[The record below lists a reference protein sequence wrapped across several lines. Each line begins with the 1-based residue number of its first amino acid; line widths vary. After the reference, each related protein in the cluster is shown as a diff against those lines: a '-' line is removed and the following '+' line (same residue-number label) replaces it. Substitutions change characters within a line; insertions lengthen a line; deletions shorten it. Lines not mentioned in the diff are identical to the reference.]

1 MEKNYKELLHHIR
14 AFVFD
19 LDGVLTSGSFQ
30 VAEDGRPIRNLNSKD
45 GYAMQLAI
53 KKGFVVAVISGGK
66 CEGVKASLK
75 RLGLTDVYMGYS
87 HKLDAWHDL
96 LAVYEHIDLKAENIL
111 YMGDDIP
118 DYHLIQEAGIGAAPA
133 NSSPE
138 IRELAQ
144 YVSPKNGG
152 EGCVRDVI
160 EQTLKL
166 QGNWMLD
173 EDFAW

>member
-1 MEKNYKELLHHIR
+1 MTKNYKELLHHIR
-14 AFVFD
+14 AFIFD
-19 LDGVLTSGSFQ
+19 IDGVLTNGIFQ
-30 VAEDGRPIRNLNSKD
+30 VGEDGKPIRTLNSKD

-53 KKGFVVAVISGGK
+53 KKGFTVAVISGGQ

-75 RLGLTDVYMGYS
+75 RLGLTDIYMGAS
-87 HKLDAWHDL
+87 HKMDGWNDF
-96 LAVYEHIDLKAENIL
+96 LAVHEHTGLTAKNVL

-118 DYHLIQEAGIGAAPA
+118 DYHLILEAGIGAAPA
-133 NSSPE
+133 NAVPE
-138 IRELAQ
+138 IREIAQ

-166 QGNWMLD
+166 QGNWMLE
-173 EDFAW
+173 EDFSW

>member
-1 MEKNYKELLHHIR
+1 MTKNYKELLHQIR

-19 LDGVLTSGSFQ
+19 MDGTLTSGHFSLTPEGQ
-30 VAEDGRPIRNLNSKD
+30 PLRNLYSKD
-45 GYAMQLAI
+45 GYGMQLAI
-53 KKGFVVAVISGGK
+53 KKGFIVAVISGGR
-66 CEGVKASLK
+66 CDGVKASLQ
-75 RLGLTDVYMGYS
+75 RLGLTDIYMGYP
-87 HKLDAWHDL
+87 HKLNAWQDL
-96 LAVYEHIDLKAENIL
+96 LAVYEHQNLQERQIL

-118 DYHLIQEAGIGAAPA
+118 DFHLLQRAGIGAAPA
-133 NSSPE
+133 NAAPE

-144 YVSPKNGG
+144 YVSPHKGG

-166 QGNWMLD
+166 QGNWMLE

>member
-1 MEKNYKELLHHIR
+1 MTKNYKELLHNIR

-19 LDGVLTSGSFQ
+19 IDGVLTTGIFQ
-30 VAEDGRPIRNLNSKD
+30 IGPDGAPVRNLNSKD

-66 CEGVKASLK
+66 CPGVKASLQ
-75 RLGLTDVYMGYS
+75 RLGLTDIYMAYP
-87 HKLDAWHDL
+87 HKMDAWNDL
-96 LAVYEHIDLKAENIL
+96 LAVHEHQGLRAENIL

-118 DYHLIQEAGIGAAPA
+118 DYHLMEAAGIGAAPSNA
-133 NSSPE
+133 APE

-144 YVSPKNGG
+144 YVSPKAGG

-166 QGNWMLD
+166 QGNWMLE

>member
-1 MEKNYKELLHHIR
+1 MNKNYKELLHHIK

-19 LDGVLTSGSFQ
+19 VDGVLTNGVFQ
-30 VAEDGRPIRNLNSKD
+30 IGEDGKPVRNLNSKD

-53 KKGFVVAVISGGK
+53 KKGFIVAAISGGH
-66 CEGVKASLK
+66 CDGVKASLK
-75 RLGLTDVYMGYS
+75 RLGLTDIYMGHS
-87 HKLDAWHDL
+87 HKMDGWNDL
-96 LAVYEHIDLKAENIL
+96 LAVHEHTGLTAKNIL

-118 DYHLIQEAGIGAAPA
+118 DYHLMLEAGIGAAPA
-133 NSSPE
+133 NAVPE
-138 IRELAQ
+138 IREIAQ

-152 EGCVRDVI
+152 DGCVRDVI

-166 QGNWMLD
+166 QDNWMLD

>member
-1 MEKNYKELLHHIR
+1 MTKNYKELLHHIK

-19 LDGVLTSGSFQ
+19 IDGVLTNGVFQ
-30 VAEDGRPIRNLNSKD
+30 IGHDGRPIRNLNSKD

-53 KKGFVVAVISGGK
+53 KKGFVVGVISGGK
-66 CEGVKASLK
+66 CEGVKASLQ
-75 RLGLTDVYMGYS
+75 RLGLTDIYMGAA

-96 LAVYEHIDLKAENIL
+96 LAVYEHQDLNPENIL

-133 NSSPE
+133 NAAPE
-138 IRELAQ
+138 IRALSQ

-173 EDFAW
+173 EDFSW

>member
-1 MEKNYKELLHHIR
+1 MNKNYKELLHHIK

-19 LDGVLTSGSFQ
+19 IDGVLTSGVFNIG
-30 VAEDGRPIRNLNSKD
+30 EDGRPIRNLNSKD

-53 KKGFVVAVISGGK
+53 KKGFIVAVISGGR
-66 CEGVKASLK
+66 CEGVKASLQ
-75 RLGLTDVYMGYS
+75 RLGLTDIYMGS
-87 HKLDAWHDL
+87 SNKMDSWNDL
-96 LAVYEHIDLKAENIL
+96 LAVYEHTGLEAKNIL

-118 DYHLIQEAGIGAAPA
+118 DYHLMIEAGIGAAPA
-133 NSSPE
+133 NAVPE
-138 IRELAQ
+138 IREISQ

-152 EGCVRDVI
+152 DGCVRDVI

-166 QGNWMLD
+166 QDNWMLD

>member
-1 MEKNYKELLHHIR
+1 MTKNYKELLHHIK

-19 LDGVLTSGSFQ
+19 LDGTLTSGVFQ
-30 VAEDGRPIRNLNSKD
+30 IGYDGRPIRNLSSKD

-53 KKGFVVAVISGGK
+53 KKGFIVAVISGGR
-66 CEGVKASLK
+66 CEGVKASLQ
-75 RLGLTDVYMGYS
+75 RLGLTDIYMGAS
-87 HKLDAWHDL
+87 HKLDAWKDL
-96 LAVYEHIDLKAENIL
+96 LAVYEHQNLQAENIL

-118 DYHLIQEAGIGAAPA
+118 DFHLLQEAGIGAAPA
-133 NSSPE
+133 NAAPE
-138 IRELAQ
+138 IREIAQ
-144 YVSPKNGG
+144 YVSPKKGG

-173 EDFAW
+173 EDFSW